1 MKARRW
7 IGGVFFGTWLVA
19 SAASAQGVWVGYDVD
34 IPSPEATGIAEGTL
48 AARVWSD
55 GTRRYPDGA
64 PAVVFVL
71 GGESTG
77 TLAQQIPQAAGV
89 VIVCFLFPGG
99 VDLASGRSSDGIY
112 DFRGPASIAALRDV
126 ALFAAGEIAGS
137 GGQTVSE
144 VVGLPVLPSG
154 VGLLG
159 SSNGGNIVLAVAAEH
174 GAALA
179 DKVRWILQWESPVS
193 SQAAVGDNRGPR
205 VDCSGG
211 GGGLGDG
218 QFGVNPRY
226 LAYGALTLDIDYSD
240 VRFRPAEPDYP
251 LFLDGD
257 GDLVY
262 TTVDVPGEPG
272 CVTND
277 LDLDGTLELDEDYPL
292 SSYPQ
297 ALGVEVYSRPLT
309 DYLGSHPGVFGG
321 PWPALIATAAAATL
335 YWNEREAVRLY
346 EQARAAMPQLFGL
359 VIASTVDHVQTDP
372 GYFHIRQAFEGW
384 RRGGAWVQINA
395 SPSYVHALSPSA
407 TGLPENS
414 PNLPPASWSD
424 PTFTMPESVSSATSQ
439 AAAMH
444 QLADRARAV
453 IAVDGFESGDLV
465 GWSEAAP

>member
-1 MKARRW
+1 MRAGRW
-7 IGGVFFGTWLVA
+7 FSGAVLGVWLGA
-19 SAASAQGVWVGYDVD
+19 SAALAQGAWVGYDVA
-34 IPSPEATGIAEGTL
+34 IPSPEATGIADGTL
-48 AARVWSD
+48 AARIWSD
-55 GTRRYPDGA
+55 GTSRYPDGA

-99 VDLASGRSSDGIY
+99 VELASGRSSDGIY

-126 ALFAAGEIAGS
+126 ALYAAGEIAS
-137 GGQTVSE
+137 SSGQTVSE
-144 VVGLPVLPSG
+144 VVGLPVLASG

-179 DKVRWILQWESPVS
+179 EKVRWIVQWESPVS

-226 LAYGALTLDIDYSD
+226 LAYGALTLDIDYAD

-257 GDLVY
+257 GDLLY

-292 SSYPQ
+292 SSYSG
-297 ALGVEVYSRPLT
+297 AGGLEVYSRPLT
-309 DYLGSHPGVFGG
+309 DYVGAHPGVFGG
-321 PWPALIATAAAATL
+321 PWPPWIATAAAATL
-335 YWNEREAVRLY
+335 YWDEREAVRLY
-346 EQARAAMPQLFGL
+346 EPARAAMPQLFGL
-359 VIASTVDHVQTDP
+359 LIASTVDHVQTDP
-372 GYFHIRQAFEGW
+372 GYFHIRQAFDGW
-384 RRGGAWVQINA
+384 RRAGAWVQINA
-395 SPSYVHALSPSA
+395 SPTYVHALAPGA
-407 TGLPENS
+407 TGLPANP
-414 PNLPPASWSD
+414 PNTAPASWSD
-424 PTFTMPESVSSATSQ
+424 PSFTMPESVSAGISQ
-439 AAAMH
+439 AAAIY
-444 QLADRARAV
+444 QLADRARTI
-453 IAVDGFESGDLV
+453 IAVDGFESGDTV